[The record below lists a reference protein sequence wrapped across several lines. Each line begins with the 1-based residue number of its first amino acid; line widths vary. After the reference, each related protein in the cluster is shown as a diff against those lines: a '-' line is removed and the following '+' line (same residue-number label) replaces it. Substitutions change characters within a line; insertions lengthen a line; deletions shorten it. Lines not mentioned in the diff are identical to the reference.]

1 MNDNVDENFLRN
13 LLMKCG
19 QTEEQ
24 IIYRH
29 PRTQRRLGIARI
41 VFVDVKSARS
51 CIEKYNQQSVMGNV
65 MNVFYDAFGE
75 QCKQLLAEASGEK
88 KPVQSQTPTIPSIS
102 QPLPPTSNFKQ
113 KDDLAIHTNESDP
126 YFQVDYKSPYPRSI
140 HTMGD
145 DTDNQRHYKTGD
157 SRRWDSKET
166 RYYKIEKDRDRSY
179 RSYRSHRDERD
190 SGRRRDYD
198 YERKDRDRRERDHRS
213 RDSKYRDY
221 KKSERVD
228 SSFAYGGNSSV
239 SSSTYAIGSH
249 HHYSSSFD
257 STNISSFHQY
267 PPLP

>member
-29 PRTQRRLGIARI
+29 PKTQRRLGIARI

-75 QCKQLLAEASGEK
+75 QCKQLLAEASGDK
-88 KPVQSQTPTIPSIS
+88 KPNKLPMQPFAIPPIS
-102 QPLPPTSNFKQ
+102 QPVPPISNFKQ
-113 KDDLAIHTNESDP
+113 KDDLFIHTNESEP
-126 YFQVDYKSPYPRSI
+126 YFQVDYKNSYPRTI
-140 HTMGD
+140 HTMDMD

-157 SRRWDSKET
+157 SRRWDSKST
-166 RYYKIEKDRDRSY
+166 RYYKNEKDRDRSY

-221 KKSERVD
+221 KKSD
-228 SSFAYGGNSSV
+228 AYVGNS
-239 SSSTYAIGSH
+239 SSSTYAHTGSH
-249 HHYSSSFD
+249 HHYTSFD
-257 STNISSFHQY
+257 STNLSSFHQY

>member
-13 LLMKCG
+13 LLLKCG

-65 MNVFYDAFGE
+65 MNVFYDPFGG
-75 QCKQLLAEASGEK
+75 QCKQLLAEASGER
-88 KPVQSQTPTIPSIS
+88 KPNKPSVQSQPPTIPQIS
-102 QPLPPTSNFKQ
+102 QPVPPISNFKQ
-113 KDDLAIHTNESDP
+113 KDDLAHESDP
-126 YFQVDYKSPYPRSI
+126 YFQVNYKNPYPRRI

-157 SRRWDSKET
+157 NRRWDSKPP
-166 RYYKIEKDRDRSY
+166 RYHKIEKDRDRSY
-179 RSYRSHRDERD
+179 RSYRNHRDERE
-190 SGRRRDYD
+190 SGRRRDYE
-198 YERKDRDRRERDHRS
+198 YERKDRRERDHRS

-228 SSFAYGGNSSV
+228 SSFSYGGNSSV

-249 HHYSSSFD
+249 HHYLSFD
-257 STNISSFHQY
+257 SANLPSFQQY